1 MTGVT
6 ALIGFTAW
14 TLLLVFVVFNWRFF
28 EVLRGRPA
36 NSWIRGAAV
45 PSPGFITRVEH
56 AHLNCVENLP
66 VFAAI
71 VIAAHLLER
80 TGVVD
85 DVGAFVLYARIAQ
98 STVHMIGVSH
108 WLVFVR
114 ANFYAVQLL
123 LFAFMLWSLVA

>member
-1 MTGVT
+1 MTGAT

-36 NSWIRGAAV
+36 NSWPRGGAAI
-45 PSPGFITRVEH
+45 SPGFITRVEH

-71 VIAAHLLER
+71 VVAAYWLGR
-80 TGVVD
+80 TDVVN
-85 DVGAFVLYARIAQ
+85 DVGPFVLYARLAQ
-98 STVHMIGVSH
+98 SGVHLIGTSH
-108 WLVFVR
+108 WLVFLR
-114 ANFYAVQLL
+114 ANFYVIQLL